1 MARRMTDTAK
11 WDDEWFMNLSAP
23 TKLLWLYLCD
33 SCDHAGIWKV
43 NRRLAEFKIGAV
55 VPWEDALA
63 ELDGRIQTLGNND
76 RWFICKFV
84 EFQYGSTLSEKNNVH
99 ASVLK
104 SLRLHGIIP
113 TPHQPLTNPSPGAQD
128 KDKDKDKDSS
138 EESAERS
145 DKKIRE
151 KKFHELL
158 ISLTV
163 ADGSVAIRKWW
174 AMSAANPLAK
184 EFEARCD
191 LIYWCVKK
199 ARSEGVKVQYA
210 SDVIQYAD
218 KWRPL
223 QEKESA

>member
-1 MARRMTDTAK
+1 MARRMTDTGK
-11 WDDEWFMNLSAP
+11 WDDEWFMNLSSPA
-23 TKLLWLYLCD
+23 KLLWFYLCD

-43 NRRLAEFKIGAV
+43 NRRLAEFKIGGAI
-55 VPWEDALA
+55 PWDSALA
-63 ELDGRIQTLGNND
+63 ELGGRIQVLGNNE
-76 RWFICKFV
+76 RWFIRKFV
-84 EFQYGSTLSEKNNVH
+84 DFQYGTTLSEKNNVH

-104 SLRLHGIIP
+104 ALRLHGIIP
-113 TPHQPLTNPSPGAQD
+113 TPDQPLPSPCPGAL
-128 KDKDKDKDSS
+128 DKDKDKDSL

-145 DKKIRE
+145 DKKLLE
-151 KKFHELL
+151 KKFHDLL

-163 ADGSVAIRKWW
+163 ADGATAIRKWW

-184 EFEARCD
+184 AFNDRCD

-199 ARSEGVKVQYA
+199 ARAEGIKVQYA